1 MADEIIKQERSIT
14 FSTKGTHLIQL
25 KKENPIAVESAINQ
39 LIYDFV
45 KQSNEPRSLNEDQIY
60 RISMDI
66 VNDYPYESLEDFA
79 LMFKMARS
87 GRFSEAYGTIDQS
100 QIYKWIGEYLELKA
114 IDREN
119 NFKNKPIDLPD
130 GPAEYSP
137 ELAKLK
143 ESVSLDKKVSKPNRI
158 TFEQHY
164 SMIKELIITYDK
176 GDKNKLIR
184 LKKDMQNNDSA
195 YEKNYNELIKMIDEK
210 LEL

>member
-119 NFKNKPIDLPD
+119 NFKNKPIDLPNS
-130 GPAEYSP
+130 PAEYSP